1 MSFWML
7 GNEVCWEI
15 KDEEL
20 KGIQSDDD
28 NGSMS
33 PRMLMEINVHKQIL
47 TGYQQQNRLMVSV
60 Q

>member
-7 GNEVCWEI
+7 GNEACWDI

-33 PRMLMEINVHKQIL
+33 PSYIN
-47 TGYQQQNRLMVSV
+47 GN
-60 Q
+60 